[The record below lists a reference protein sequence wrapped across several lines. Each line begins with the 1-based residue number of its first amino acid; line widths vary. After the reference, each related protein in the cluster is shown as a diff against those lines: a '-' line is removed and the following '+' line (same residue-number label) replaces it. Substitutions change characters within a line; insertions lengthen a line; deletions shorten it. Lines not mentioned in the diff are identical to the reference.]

1 MPSLRE
7 AAAHTQIYGECGGY
21 MLLGDGLVDAVGTQH
36 QMAGLLRLETSFEQR
51 KLHLGYRQLQA
62 TTGLFAG
69 TWCAHEFHYAST
81 LNAAGTPLFQ
91 AQDAQNTA
99 LPAMG
104 LTSGNVAGSFAH
116 IIDVT

>member
-21 MLLGDGLVDAVGTQH
+21 MLLGDGLVDAGGTKH
-36 QMAGLLRLETSFEQR
+36 QMAGLLRLVTSFEQR

-62 TTGLFAG
+62 NTGPFTG
-69 TWCAHEFHYAST
+69 KWNAHEFHYAST
-81 LNAAGTPLFQ
+81 ISAVGNPLFQ
-91 AQDAQNTA
+91 AKDAEDTT

-104 LTSGNVAGSFAH
+104 LTLGNVAGSFAH
-116 IIDVT
+116 IIDAA